1 MMNGL
6 SYDAAQTIKAG
17 IRELAAQPD
26 QAKAFNDIMDVWD
39 ESPGLYDAVHQ
50 PNPETGVTIMN
61 PGPNAARMADKYARK
76 TAAAGADWVDGVQ
89 NPKASFK
96 ESAIKAKGKWA
107 SRTQEAIQQDKF
119 AKGMA
124 AVNEQEAIA
133 TATADG
139 GAAYTAGIA
148 KRMPKVQRAFDRLAP
163 MLGAVSQTV
172 RAMPQ
177 DTDAQR
183 EQRLLAARRQM
194 IEVGK
199 RYRGG

>member
-1 MMNGL
+1 MSRL
-6 SYDAAQTIKAG
+6 SYEAAQDIKAG

-26 QAKAFNDIMDVWD
+26 QAKAFHDIMDVWD
-39 ESPGLYDAVHQ
+39 ENPGLFEAVHQ
-50 PNPETGVTIMN
+50 PDPVTGVTIMN
-61 PGPNAARMADKYARK
+61 PGPDAVRMVEKYARK
-76 TAAAGADWVDGVQ
+76 TSAAGGDWVDGVRA
-89 NPKASFK
+89 PKASFK
-96 ESAIKAKGKWA
+96 EAAIKAKGKWA

-124 AVNEQEAIA
+124 QVNEQEAIA

-139 GAAYTAGIA
+139 GAAYTAGIQ
-148 KRMPKVQRAFDRLAP
+148 KRMPKVQRAFARLAP

>member
-1 MMNGL
+1 MNGL
-6 SYDAAQTIKAG
+6 SYDDAQAIKAS

-39 ESPGLYDAVHQ
+39 ESPGLYGAVHQ
-50 PNPETGVTIMN
+50 PDPVTGVTIQN
-61 PGPNAARMADKYARK
+61 PGPDPTRMLDKYSRK
-76 TAAAGADWVDGVQ
+76 TSAAGQDWADGVRS
-89 NPKASFK
+89 PKASFK
-96 ESAIKAKGKWA
+96 SAAIAAKGKWA

-124 AVNEQEAIA
+124 QVDEQEAIA
-133 TATADG
+133 TATQDG
-139 GAAYTAGIA
+139 GSAYVAGIQ
-148 KRMPKVQRAFDRLAP
+148 KRLPKVQRAFTRLAP
-163 MLGAVSQTV
+163 MLGTVSQTI

-199 RYRGG
+199 RCRGG

>member
-1 MMNGL
+1 MSLL
-6 SYDAAQTIKAG
+6 SYDDAQTIKAG
-17 IRELAAQPD
+17 IRALAANPN
-26 QAKAFNDIMDVWD
+26 QAQALNDIMDVWD
-39 ESPGLYDAVHQ
+39 ENPGLYTAVHQ
-50 PNPETGVTIMN
+50 PDPITGVTIMN

-76 TAAAGADWVDGVQ
+76 TAAAAADWVEGVQ

-96 ESAIKAKGKWA
+96 ESAIRAKGKWA

-133 TATADG
+133 TATGDG
-139 GAAYTAGIA
+139 GSAYVAGIQ
-148 KRMPKVQRAFDRLAP
+148 KRLPKVQRAFDRLAP

-183 EQRLLAARRQM
+183 EQRLLTARRQM